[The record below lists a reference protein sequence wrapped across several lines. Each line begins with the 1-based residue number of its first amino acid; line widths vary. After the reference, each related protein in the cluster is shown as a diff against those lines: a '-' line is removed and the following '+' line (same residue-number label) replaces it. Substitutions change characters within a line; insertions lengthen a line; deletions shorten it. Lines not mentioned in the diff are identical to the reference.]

1 VENIK
6 NLTLPYIRTYMII
19 RKILFLLMLG
29 CFTLLQAQDKLVV
42 MGKPS
47 DFYVIHKVAEKESL
61 SSIGRLYG
69 YTPKQIALY
78 NGFNPNGVLP
88 MGASVKIQL
97 NEQNLS
103 QRAENE
109 LSIPVYHMASRGDN
123 LFKLSQQYN
132 KVPVAVL
139 RNWNDLKTDIVK
151 DGQAII
157 IGYVNG
163 NKSTVPARVFV
174 KDSLLLQSIAP
185 LPVASSKPV
194 NQGPVPLKN
203 PNVMDA
209 AVDGPR
215 ELLNGTMIPLT
226 DNELILLAQAQGQ
239 IKNDAGPFS
248 ASKPVTAQTAPIEE
262 QRVSDDD
269 IFYTPKLNDEGY
281 FSVFYAIAEKTT
293 APITKI
299 GDAATFK
306 SLSGLSDRKYYIL
319 MNNILPG
326 TIVRI
331 TASNKKSICARV
343 LGELPEIIG
352 AENVLLRMSNA
363 AAAALGM
370 QNQTLF
376 SISLTYQ
383 Q

>member
-1 VENIK
+1 
-6 NLTLPYIRTYMII
+6 
-19 RKILFLLMLG
+19 
-29 CFTLLQAQDKLVV
+29 
-42 MGKPS
+42 MGKS
-47 DFYVIHKVAEKESL
+47 DDFYVIHKVAEKESL
-61 SSIGRLYG
+61 SSIGRIYG
-69 YTPKQIALY
+69 YTPKQLAQY
-78 NGFNPNGVLP
+78 NGINPNGVLP
-88 MGASVKIQL
+88 MGATVKIQM
-97 NEQNLS
+97 NAQNLS

-109 LSIPVYHMASRGDN
+109 LSIPVYHMAAKGDN

-163 NKSTVPARVFV
+163 NKPLAPVRIFAN
-174 KDSLLLQSIAP
+174 DSLLQSIAP
-185 LPVASSKPV
+185 LPVAESKPAF
-194 NQGPVPLKN
+194 QGQAPLKN

-215 ELLNGTMIPLT
+215 ELLKGTMIPLT
-226 DNELILLAQAQGQ
+226 DNELILLAQAQEK
-239 IKNDAGPFS
+239 IKKDAGPFQV
-248 ASKPVTAQTAPIEE
+248 SKPVSSQAAPLEE

-269 IFYTPKLNDEGY
+269 IIYTPKLNDEGY
-281 FSVFYAIAEKTT
+281 FSAFYASAEKTT

-306 SLSGLSDRKYYIL
+306 SLSGLSDRKYYVL

-331 TASNKKSICARV
+331 TASDKKSICARV
-343 LGELPEIIG
+343 LGELPEIKG

-370 QNQTLF
+370 QNQTQF
-376 SISLTYQ
+376 SISLTYYQ
-383 Q
+383 